1 MEPIQLAISDSAYA
15 AALKQM
21 LVRDGTWEVESVEV
35 PDAGFSGVMVLDETG
50 LERLPAAVRNPERVV
65 LVTQNR
71 PQCLSRA
78 WEAGIVSVV
87 FEDDPLSTA
96 MLAIMA
102 ARLRVGKSAPGGI
115 RP

>member
-1 MEPIQLAISDSAYA
+1 MEPIQLAISDSTYA

-21 LVRDGTWEVESVEV
+21 LQRDGTWEVEAVEA
-35 PDAGFSGVMVLDETG
+35 PDPAFSGVMVLDEAG
-50 LERLPAAVRNPERVV
+50 LDRLPSSVRNPERVV

-87 FEDDPLSTA
+87 FDNDPLSTA

-102 ARLRVGKSAPGGI
+102 ARLRVGKCAPGGG
-115 RP
+115 R